1 LEENPNENPLALDC
15 LGHHDC
21 IDVACDGSTVG
32 HPASLSASFKYSDQA
47 MKALRENPQDRS
59 VQAAKLHES
68 LGGKLESIYFFHWVA
83 NTTE

>member
-1 LEENPNENPLALDC
+1 MRIRSLLIASA
-15 LGHHDC
+15 
-21 IDVACDGSTVG
+21 ITTVLTL
-32 HPASLSASFKYSDQA
+32 PAMAQQSGTPHRYLLLFKYSDQA